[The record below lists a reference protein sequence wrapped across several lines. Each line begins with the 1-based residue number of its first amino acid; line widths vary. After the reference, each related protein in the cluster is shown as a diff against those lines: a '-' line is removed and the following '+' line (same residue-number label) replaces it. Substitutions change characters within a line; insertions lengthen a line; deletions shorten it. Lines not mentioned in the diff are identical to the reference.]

1 MRSTLR
7 TVLASAALLALLAPG
22 WASASGGRTLTVIF
36 EDRRANEIDVGDPGP
51 TPGDYV
57 VFTDRL
63 VDAKGT
69 DLGDVYGRCT
79 QHFDDALLCESVF
92 KLPEGD
98 IAVQTAFRP
107 DEAIL
112 LAVTGGTRRYKSVS
126 GEGRFTQFPD
136 GRFGVVFRLR
146 G

>member
-1 MRSTLR
+1 MGPKLR
-7 TVLASAALLALLAPG
+7 MALAGVALLAVLSPAG
-22 WASASGGRTLTVIF
+22 ASASGGRTLTVIF
-36 EDRRANEIDVGDPGP
+36 EDRRANQIDVGDPGP

-79 QHFDDALLCESVF
+79 SHFDGASLCESVF
-92 KLPEGD
+92 KLPKGD
-98 IAVQTAFRP
+98 ISVQAAFRP
-107 DEAIL
+107 GEDVL
-112 LAVTGGTRRYKSVS
+112 LAVTGGTRRYQSVS

-136 GRFGVVFRLR
+136 GRFGVVFRL
-146 G
+146 GG